1 MRRRENMDLQIID
14 LAEQLLQEE
23 TEFIVP
29 VKKIWLRL
37 SLMGKLDDVAFESF
51 SLMLQGDER
60 FEIFDDNE
68 NELHESQIDSLEEI
82 GFFMGPRVMLKSR
95 KPSRKEMGVLLI
107 KKTSLIYEN
116 LKHTWDQRD
125 RNNEEEED
133 QLIYALASTQKLLKA
148 ILNEF
153 PECQGEEVV
162 PFM

>member
-1 MRRRENMDLQIID
+1 MDSQIID

-51 SLMLQGDER
+51 SLMLRGDER

-68 NELHESQIDSLEEI
+68 NELHEAQIDSLEEI

-95 KPSRKEMGVLLI
+95 KPSRKEMGILLI

-116 LKHTWDQRD
+116 LKNAWEQRD
-125 RNNEEEED
+125 KNNEEEED
-133 QLIYALASTQKLLKA
+133 QLLYALASTQKLLKA

-153 PECQGEEVV
+153 PECKEEVV
-162 PFM
+162 VKFIQ

>member
-1 MRRRENMDLQIID
+1 MDSQIID

-51 SLMLQGDER
+51 SLMLRADER

-68 NELHESQIDSLEEI
+68 NELHEAQIDSLEEI

-95 KPSRKEMGVLLI
+95 KPSRKEMGILLI

-116 LKHTWDQRD
+116 LKNAWEQRD
-125 RNNEEEED
+125 KNNEEEED
-133 QLIYALASTQKLLKA
+133 QLLYALASTQKLLKA

-153 PECQGEEVV
+153 PECKEEVV
-162 PFM
+162 VKFIQ

>member
-1 MRRRENMDLQIID
+1 MDSQIID

-23 TEFIVP
+23 TEFVVP

-51 SLMLQGDER
+51 SLMLMGDER

-68 NELHESQIDSLEEI
+68 NDLHEAQIDSLEEI

-95 KPSRKEMGVLLI
+95 KPSRKEMGILLI

-116 LKHTWDQRD
+116 LKNAWEQRD
-125 RNNEEEED
+125 KKNEDEED
-133 QLIYALASTQKLLKA
+133 QLLYALASTQKLLKA

-153 PECQGEEVV
+153 PECNEKEVV
-162 PFM
+162 KFMK

>member
-1 MRRRENMDLQIID
+1 MENMDLQIID

-60 FEIFDDNE
+60 FEIFDDDE
-68 NELHESQIDSLEEI
+68 NELHETQIDRLEEI

-95 KPSRKEMGVLLI
+95 KPSRKEMGILLI
-107 KKTSLIYEN
+107 KKTSLIYKN
-116 LKHTWDQRD
+116 LKHAWEQRD
-125 RNNEEEED
+125 RTNEEEED

-153 PECQGEEVV
+153 PECQGEEAV
-162 PFM
+162 PFME

>member
-1 MRRRENMDLQIID
+1 MDSQIID

-23 TEFIVP
+23 TEFVVP

-51 SLMLQGDER
+51 SLMLMGDER

-68 NELHESQIDSLEEI
+68 NELHEAQIDSLEEI

-95 KPSRKEMGVLLI
+95 KPSRKEMGILLI

-116 LKHTWDQRD
+116 LKNAWEQRD
-125 RNNEEEED
+125 KKNEDEED
-133 QLIYALASTQKLLKA
+133 QLLYALASTQKLIKA

-153 PECQGEEVV
+153 PECKGEEVV
-162 PFM
+162 KFME